1 MRRFDLIAIGAGSGG
16 LSVAERAAAHGARVA
31 VVEQGRLGGTC
42 VNRGCVPKKVMWYGA
57 DLAHALELARDY
69 AFDVELHGFDWA
81 TLVARRE
88 TYIDGI
94 NRWYENYLA
103 DNDVTL
109 LRGHARLL
117 DAHTVAV
124 DGEAVAADHIVLSPG
139 AEPVV
144 PEIPGAEL
152 GITSD
157 GFFALREQ
165 PANVAIVGAGYI
177 AVELAC
183 TLRALG
189 SEVTLILRGE
199 QLLSRFD
206 ALLRETLMEEML
218 ADGIDIIPCVHL
230 ERVERTADGSLTL
243 HGGHGRSLG
252 GFEQVI
258 WAVGRRPLTAG
269 LGLEAA
275 GVAVNDDGTLPV
287 DDYQNTNVPGI
298 YAIGDATGR
307 AQLTPVAIAA
317 GRRLADRLFGG
328 QPERKLDYD
337 LIPSVVFSHPPV
349 ATVGLTEDE
358 ARERHGS
365 AVKVYTTRFTPMRHA
380 PARRARKTAM
390 KLVTVGA
397 RERIVG
403 LHVVGDGADEML
415 QGFAVALRMGAS
427 KRDFDE
433 TLAIHPTSAEELVTL
448 R

>member
-1 MRRFDLIAIGAGSGG
+1 MQEFDLVAIGAGSGG
-16 LSVAERAAAHGARVA
+16 LSVAQRAAAHGARVA
-31 VVEQGRLGGTC
+31 VVERGRLGGTC
-42 VNRGCVPKKVMWYGA
+42 VNLGCVPKKVMWYGA
-57 DLAHALELARDY
+57 ELAHALDLAPDY
-69 AFDVELHGFDWA
+69 GFDVELHGFAWE
-81 TLVARRE
+81 TLVERRE
-88 TYIDGI
+88 AYIQDI
-94 NRWYENYLA
+94 NRWYETYLA
-103 DNDVTL
+103 DNEVTL
-109 LRGHARLL
+109 LRGRARLV

-124 DGEAVAADHIVLSPG
+124 DGEAVRARHIVLSPG
-139 AEPVV
+139 AEPLV
-144 PEIPGAEL
+144 PDLPGAEL

-189 SEVTLILRGE
+189 SEVTLVLRGE
-199 QLLSRFD
+199 RLLSRFD

-230 ERVERTADGSLTL
+230 ERVERAADGSLTL
-243 HGGHGRSLG
+243 HGGQGRSVG
-252 GFEQVI
+252 GFDRLV
-258 WAVGRRPLTAG
+258 WAVGRRPLTDD

-275 GVAVNDDGTLPV
+275 GVAVNDDGTIPV

-298 YAIGDATGR
+298 YAIGDVTGR

-317 GRRLADRLFGG
+317 GRC
-328 QPERKLDYD
+328 Q
-337 LIPSVVFSHPPV
+337 
-349 ATVGLTEDE
+349 
-358 ARERHGS
+358 HGE
-365 AVKVYTTRFTPMRHA
+365 AVKVYSTRFTPMRYA
-380 PARRARKTAM
+380 PARRPRKTAM

-397 RERIVG
+397 KERIVG
-403 LHVVGDGADEML
+403 LHIIGDGADEML
-415 QGFAVALRMGAS
+415 QGFAVALKMGAC